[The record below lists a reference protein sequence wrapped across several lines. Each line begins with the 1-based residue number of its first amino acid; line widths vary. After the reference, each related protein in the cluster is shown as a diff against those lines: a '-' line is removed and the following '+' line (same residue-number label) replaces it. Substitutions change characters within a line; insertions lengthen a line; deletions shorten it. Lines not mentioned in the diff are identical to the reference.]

1 LKHVLKSRY
10 RYPLFALGLFLI
22 ELGGLLLYFL
32 KIPMYGVEIFAIV
45 GFLVFLSSFLA

>member
-1 LKHVLKSRY
+1 MKHVLKSRY

-32 KIPMYGVEIFAIV
+32 KIPMYGVEIFAII
-45 GFLVFLSSFLA
+45 GFIIFLSSFLA